1 MVKMHSQVAA
11 ISAGVWGKFAE
22 RDFVEAPETKI
33 KHLCGYG
40 SQVPTCI
47 SQLPPASHKTL
58 LADQQGS
65 LPSSWLEAQE
75 DRGSNVAAQ

>member
-58 LADQQGS
+58 CWLTNKAACLPPGS
-65 LPSSWLEAQE
+65 RHKKTEGAM
-75 DRGSNVAAQ
+75 